1 MPGPTRPFSEL
12 SVGRVVLGYVVA
24 AVAWI
29 LLSDQLTNVLAP
41 AAEAQGFI
49 DAVNG
54 LGFVA
59 MTGLLLAALLDR
71 YERVQARRVG
81 ELAER
86 ERGFRLLAEN
96 ARDIIFRYR
105 IEPSRGFQY
114 VSPSVE
120 AALGYRA
127 ELLYADPAFVDGLV
141 HPDDPAIFPVEPDAV
156 PASDLVLRRL
166 RAADGRWVALEVHLA
181 RALDDPSGGV
191 AIEGVARDIS
201 DRQRTDLELRRLNRV
216 LRTMSAV
223 NRALVRAEHEPELLS
238 TICRTIVDEGGFSL
252 AWVGY
257 PDPDG
262 TVVRPVAHAGEAAGY
277 LEAIVVD
284 LRVPAGRGPIGTSI
298 REARTVV
305 SSDIAADPTM
315 APWRAEAFE
324 RGYASVA
331 AFPLLGRTGV
341 LGALAIYAAEQDA
354 FGAQE
359 VALLEEL
366 NADLTYGVEALRERL
381 AHETGEAERLRLAAA
396 VTQSTESVVITDPT
410 GAIEYVNPAFERL
423 TGYRRDEVLGQNP
436 RILKSGRHPP
446 AFYDA
451 MWATL
456 MTGGTWVGDIV
467 NRRGDGSLF
476 TAETVISPVL
486 DAGGALA
493 GYVEVTHDVTSE
505 RVAEELARTRA
516 REHMLIADALATLR
530 PRDTPEQTASLFC
543 QQLIRLPE
551 ASVAELLTFDFD
563 GRASTLASVAADG
576 RPLEPHRI
584 AEAKARELLA
594 RAREGPWVDGWVARR
609 GHPFDLPFAALGIRG
624 LAFAPIVVEGDV
636 VGLLELGSAHPA
648 AATSLTERLSALVDF
663 AAIAAAVL
671 GPTFSRRAQVEHAR
685 GRIRRIIER
694 RMFQPVFQPIVD
706 LRSGEVVGHEA
717 LTRFTDGLPPD
728 EQFGDAG
735 GLGLGIELEIATLEV
750 ALEAAAALPRAAYLN
765 VNVSPATILAGEPLA
780 SMARQHGGP
789 LVLEITEHQA
799 VSDYTGLRDAVAAL
813 GPRVRIAVDDAG
825 AGFSSMRHILE
836 LRPDFVKI
844 DRSLVADIER
854 DPARQAFLD
863 GLRQFADSIGCRLV
877 AEGIETEAELA
888 TLRGLRIHTGQG
900 YLLGL
905 PVPVAGLT
913 DETRRAS
920 EESMAT
926 RGVTADLERPRR
938 RGTTLRRLRP
948 R

>member
-1 MPGPTRPFSEL
+1 MPGPTRQFSPL
-12 SVGRVVLGYVVA
+12 SIGRVVLGYVLA

-29 LLSDQLTNVLAP
+29 LLSYQLASMLSPSADSQTT
-41 AAEAQGFI
+41 I
-49 DAVNG
+49 DAVIG

-59 MTGLLLAALLDR
+59 ITGLLLAALLHR
-71 YERVQARRVG
+71 YERARARQVA
-81 ELAER
+81 EIAER
-86 ERGFRLLAEN
+86 ERKFRLLADN

-105 IEPSRGFQY
+105 IEPSRGFEY

-127 ELLYADPAFVDGLV
+127 EMLYSDPAFVDGLV

-156 PASDLVLRRL
+156 PASDLVQGRL
-166 RAADGRWVALEVHLA
+166 RAADGRWVPLEVHLA
-181 RALDDPSGGV
+181 RPPDDTPGV
-191 AIEGVARDIS
+191 VTVEGVARDVS
-201 DRQRTDLELRRLNRV
+201 HRERTESELRRLNRV
-216 LRTMSAV
+216 LRTMSAA

-238 TICRTIVDEGGFSL
+238 TICRTIVDEGGFRL

-262 TVVRPVAHAGEAAGY
+262 TVVRPVAHAGHAAGY
-277 LEAIVVD
+277 LDAMVVD
-284 LRVPAGRGPIGTSI
+284 LRDVPAGRGPIGTSI

-305 SSDIAADPTM
+305 SGDIATDPTM
-315 APWRAEAFE
+315 APRRAEALQ

-331 AFPLLGRTGV
+331 AFPLLGRAGV
-341 LGALAIYAAEQDA
+341 LGTLAIYAAEQDA

-381 AHETGEAERLRLAAA
+381 AHEAGEAERLRLAAA
-396 VTQSTESVVITDPT
+396 VTQSTESVVISDPT

-436 RILKSGRHPP
+436 RILKSGQHPP
-446 AFYDA
+446 AFYDT

-456 MTGGTWVGDIV
+456 TAGGTWVGDIV
-467 NRRGDGSLF
+467 NRRRDGSLF
-476 TAETVISPVL
+476 TEETVISPVL

-493 GYVEVTHDVTSE
+493 GYVAVKHDVTSQ
-505 RVAEELARTRA
+505 RVAEALARTRA
-516 REHMLIADALATLR
+516 REHTLIADALAALR
-530 PRDTPEQTASLFC
+530 PLDTPEQTARLFC

-551 ASVAELLTFDFD
+551 ASVAVLLTFDFD
-563 GRASTLASVAADG
+563 GRASTLASVAANG
-576 RPLEPHRI
+576 RPLEPHRF
-584 AEAKARELLA
+584 AEAGAHQLLA

-609 GHPFDLPFAALGIRG
+609 GHPFDQAFATLGIRG

-648 AATSLTERLSALVDF
+648 AATRLTERLSALADF

-671 GPTFSRRAQVEHAR
+671 GPTFSRRAQVEHTR
-685 GRIRRIIER
+685 SHIRLIIER
-694 RMFQPVFQPIVD
+694 RSFQPVFQPIVD
-706 LRSGEVVGHEA
+706 LQSGEVIGHEA

-728 EQFGDAG
+728 QHFGNAS
-735 GLGLGIELEIATLEV
+735 GLGLGTELEIATLEL
-750 ALEAAAALPRAAYLN
+750 ALEAAAALPQAAYLN

-780 SMARQHGGP
+780 SIARQHGRP
-789 LVLEITEHQA
+789 LVLEITEHEA
-799 VSDYTGLRDAVAAL
+799 VSDYAGLRAAVAAL
-813 GPRVRIAVDDAG
+813 GPDVKIAVDDAG

-844 DRSLVADIER
+844 DRSLVAEIER
-854 DPARQAFLD
+854 DPARQAFLG
-863 GLRQFADSIGCRLV
+863 GLRHFADSVDCRLV

-888 TLRGLRIHTGQG
+888 TLRLLGMHTGQG
-900 YLLGL
+900 DLLGR
-905 PVPVAGLT
+905 PVPVAELT
-913 DETRRAS
+913 DQTRRQS
-920 EESMAT
+920 EASMAA
-926 RGVTADLERPRR
+926 RGMTADLDRPD
-938 RGTTLRRLRP
+938 GGD
-948 R
+948 